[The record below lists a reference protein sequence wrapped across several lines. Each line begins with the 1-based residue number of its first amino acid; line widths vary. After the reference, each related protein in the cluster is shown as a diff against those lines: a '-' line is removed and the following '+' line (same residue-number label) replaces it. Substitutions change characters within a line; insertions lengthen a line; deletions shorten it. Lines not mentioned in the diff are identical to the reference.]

1 VENITVDEI
10 LVRSQELKQAL
21 TDFVLDAEGELA
33 TALESF
39 VADQLSKSQSKDRK
53 QQDLAVDIFLTQGQ
67 IGTKTPLDLFV
78 EQESDLSDRDRQLVL
93 NWKRTFTGL
102 FVIQQV
108 LPDGFKWMNWLT
120 TKTYIVKPNNAET
133 LEALSRL
140 KPGEILLTRIAPVT
154 EDYWT
159 IFSPYVQFGSL
170 GKPKLAVAIGHF
182 KQNHK
187 PELYGDAPDLLEE
200 AWTSVERY
208 HQDFLDFFG
217 SDEISMSGYE
227 LSKKIPEFQ
236 DFLTQRQLDEAGVDR
251 DKTLAEMAQEAGVS
265 DEEITEMAEAMG
277 VDAESAV
284 KMMNDKAAAKMVAP
298 QIELPPELKKAE
310 QVTVLAHSRWGQMML
325 PTYSQFVK
333 VLQTADWRSI
343 KGADKLIQKY
353 LEDPEINTFVW
364 HRLRDRY
371 PIELEKLLR
380 DFLQRP
386 TFNIKQDLDS
396 LLQDYRKPLEPE
408 LPEIASVP
416 LHLHNLFQEALAEVS
431 KTKAK
436 EKKEKQASKGFGR
449 S

>member
-33 TALESF
+33 TALEAF

-67 IGTKTPLDLFV
+67 IGTKTPLELFV
-78 EQESDLSDRDRQLVL
+78 DQETGLSERDRQLVL

-102 FVIQQV
+102 FVIQQG
-108 LPDGFKWMNWLT
+108 LPDGFKLMNWLT
-120 TKTYIVKPNNAET
+120 TKTYSVKPNTVET

-140 KPGEILLTRIAPVT
+140 KSGEILLTRIAPVT
-154 EDYWT
+154 DDDWT

-170 GKPKLAVAIGHF
+170 GKPKLAVAIGNF

-217 SDEISMSGYE
+217 ADEISMSGYE

-236 DFLTQRQLDEAGVDR
+236 DFLTQRKLDEAGVDR

-310 QVTVLAHSRWGQMML
+310 QVTVLAHPRWGQMML

-333 VLQTADWRSI
+333 VLQTDDWQGI

-353 LEDPEINTFVW
+353 LEDPEINAFVW

-371 PIELEKLLR
+371 PTELEKLLR
-380 DFLQRP
+380 DFLQRSM
-386 TFNIKQDLDS
+386 FNIKQDLDS
-396 LLQDYRKPLEPE
+396 LLQEYRKPLEPE

-431 KTKAK
+431 QTKAK
-436 EKKEKQASKGFGR
+436 EKKEKQASRGFGR